1 MQPAMTDR
9 LSFSELLD
17 HHPGQSARDLA
28 AKALRQARELM
39 GADAGALYLLR
50 HENGARLLECAAAQ
64 PDTTPRGE
72 SIPLEHPS
80 IVTQV
85 VRTGE
90 TLKFSDAPIEAAQL
104 PFDPVIDACHGVT
117 VGALIA
123 FALSNHAG
131 EIVGVVTLANDAGAG
146 RRFADEHLGL
156 LVRFNRLVGAAL
168 DHADTLEQIG
178 NIDTDKQER
187 NDRLRDQAEELARL
201 DDDGDEAFRMAIS
214 LLARAAEIYDEG
226 TGNHV
231 FRVNEYSHF
240 LAGTL
245 GKETDYCRELRYSAQ
260 LHDVGKMGVAPA
272 VLRKTGALTADER
285 REMDNHTIYGQRILS
300 RSPRLAM
307 AADIAL
313 NHHEKWDG
321 SGYPSGKREDE
332 IPLSARIVQM
342 ADIYDALRSER
353 PYKPGLDHARARD
366 IILYGDERIDSA
378 GHFDPALIE
387 AFADSHQM
395 FDEIFQA
402 FVGDR
407 SAR

>member
-1 MQPAMTDR
+1 MTER

-17 HHPGQSARDLA
+17 HHPGQSARELA
-28 AKALRQARELM
+28 GKALRQARELM

-50 HENGARLLECAAAQ
+50 HENGARLLECAAAH

-80 IVTQV
+80 IVTHV

-90 TLKFSDAPIEAAQL
+90 TLKFADAPIEATQV
-104 PFDPVIDACHGVT
+104 PFEPVIDACHGIA
-117 VGALIA
+117 VG
-123 FALSNHAG
+123 ALSNHAG
-131 EIVGVVTLANDAGAG
+131 EIIGVVTLANDAGTG

-187 NDRLRDQAEELARL
+187 NERLRDQAEELARL
-201 DDDGDEAFRMAIS
+201 DDDGEEAFRMAIS

-231 FRVNEYSHF
+231 VRVNEYSHF
-240 LAGTL
+240 LASTL
-245 GKETDYCRELRYSAQ
+245 GMEADYCRELRYSAQ

-366 IILYGDERIDSA
+366 IILHGDERIDSG

-387 AFADSHQM
+387 AFADTHRK
-395 FDEIFQA
+395 FDDIFQT
-402 FVGDR
+402 FVGNG
-407 SAR
+407 

>member
-1 MQPAMTDR
+1 MTDR

-28 AKALRQARELM
+28 GKALRQARELM

-50 HENGARLLECAAAQ
+50 HENGARLLECAGAQ
-64 PDTTPRGE
+64 PDTTPCGE
-72 SIPLEHPS
+72 AIPLEHPS

-90 TLKFSDAPIEAAQL
+90 TLKFANEPAEATHV

-123 FALSNHAG
+123 FALSNYAG

-156 LVRFNRLVGAAL
+156 LVRFNRLVGSAL

-178 NIDTDKQER
+178 SIDTDKQER
-187 NDRLRDQAEELARL
+187 NERLRDQAEELAHL

-231 FRVNEYSHF
+231 VRVNEYSHF
-240 LAGTL
+240 LASTL
-245 GKETDYCRELRYSAQ
+245 GMEADYCRELRYSAQ

-272 VLRKTGALTADER
+272 VLRKTGALTVDER
-285 REMDNHTIYGQRILS
+285 REMDNHTVYGQRILS

-353 PYKPGLDHARARD
+353 SYKPALDHARACE
-366 IILYGDERIDSA
+366 IILHGDERIDSA

-402 FVGDR
+402 FLGNR
-407 SAR
+407 SAG

>member
-1 MQPAMTDR
+1 MNNR
-9 LSFSELLD
+9 LTFSELLD
-17 HHPGQSARDLA
+17 HHPGQTARELA
-28 AKALRQARELM
+28 GKALRQARELM

-50 HENGARLLECAAAQ
+50 HEKGAQLLECAAAQ

-72 SIPLEHPS
+72 AIPLGHPA

-85 VRTGE
+85 ARTGE
-90 TLKFSDAPIEAAQL
+90 TLKFNDAGMEATGV
-104 PFDPVIDACHGVT
+104 PFDPVIDTCHGVT
-117 VGALIA
+117 AGALIA

-131 EIVGVVTLANDAGAG
+131 EIVGVVTLANDADAG

-156 LVRFNRLVGAAL
+156 LARFNHLVGAAL
-168 DHADTLEQIG
+168 ERADILEQIG

-187 NDRLRDQAEELARL
+187 NERLRDQAEELARL
-201 DDDGDEAFRMAIS
+201 DDDGDEAFRMAVS

-226 TGNHV
+226 SGNHV

-245 GKETDYCRELRYSAQ
+245 GREADYCRELRYSAQ
-260 LHDVGKMGVAPA
+260 LHDVGKMGGAPA
-272 VLRKTGALTADER
+272 VLRKTGPLTVEER

-300 RSPRLAM
+300 RSPRLEM

-313 NHHEKWDG
+313 NRHEKWDG
-321 SGYPSGKREDE
+321 SGYPSGKRGDD

-353 PYKPGLDHARARD
+353 PYKPALDHARARD
-366 IILYGDERIDSA
+366 IILLGDERIDSA
-378 GHFDPALIE
+378 GHFDPTLIE
-387 AFADSHQM
+387 AFADTHLK

-402 FVGDR
+402 FVDNSPGR
-407 SAR
+407 